1 MFRKKNPV
9 VGNGAIWDRFEPRT
23 ENEKIKI
30 QKIGILFFEFCLR
43 FKSVLG

>member
-9 VGNGAIWDRFEPRT
+9 AENGAVWDRFEPRT

-30 QKIGILFFEFCLR
+30 QKN
-43 FKSVLG
+43 